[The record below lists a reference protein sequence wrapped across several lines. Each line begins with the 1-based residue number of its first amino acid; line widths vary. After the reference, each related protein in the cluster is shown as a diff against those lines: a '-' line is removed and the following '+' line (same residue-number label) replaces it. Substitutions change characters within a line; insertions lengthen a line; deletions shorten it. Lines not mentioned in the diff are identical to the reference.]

1 MAFSGRNSKSLLL
14 SNMQGIIKY
23 NEKIWEEISQEA
35 KDLMKSMLAPKPEDR
50 PSAHQALT
58 SKWFQM
64 KLKSDSDATLKK
76 GPSFQKPCLERD
88 GLDSIL
94 LRRESSLFVSF
105 DSYDSYDSQEV
116 EINQSPMKNVNKIN
130 GYFLKF

>member
-1 MAFSGRNSKSLLL
+1 
-14 SNMQGIIKY
+14 
-23 NEKIWEEISQEA
+23 
-35 KDLMKSMLAPKPEDR
+35 MKSMLAPKPEDR